1 MEKLDELAEEISK
14 CPPKAYV
21 DTIRGLLTYD
31 ASGDLSLVRAPTM
44 VVIGDSDDAT
54 PMAESEFIRDGIAG
68 SEIKVIPDAGHLS
81 TIDSPEEFTA
91 VLKTFLTAQS

>member
-1 MEKLDELAEEISK
+1 
-14 CPPKAYV
+14 
-21 DTIRGLLTYD
+21 
-31 ASGDLSLVRAPTM
+31 
-44 VVIGDSDDAT
+44 
-54 PMAESEFIRDGIAG
+54 MAESEFIRDGIAG